1 MRVLVAG
8 AGGLVGTAVARH
20 CELLGDEVFGHTHY
34 TLDITDAE
42 LVRKVIAQQQPEAV
56 INCAAW
62 TDVDGCES
70 DRERAFLINAQGPE
84 NLAIASR
91 AIGAT
96 LVTISTD
103 YVFDG
108 KKNGFYNQ
116 RDDPNPESVYG
127 LSKLEG
133 ERRAQLASA
142 ATVVVRTGFV
152 FGTAGKNFLSTVVD
166 RARRG
171 ERLKAISDAWG
182 TPTHARDLAMRLR
195 ELAELRLP
203 GIFHVVNAGEGTSFE
218 GFTRLAIEASGAAGA
233 TVEPISMASL
243 QRPAPRPVNSRLEC
257 LLSEAIGLKALP
269 LWQNA
274 LLDFIGLER
283 QAETAAPSG

>member
-1 MRVLVAG
+1 MKILVAG
-8 AGGLVGTAVARH
+8 ASGLVGKAVVQH
-20 CELLGDEVFGHTHY
+20 CTLLGDEVFGHTHN
-34 TLDITDAE
+34 TLDIADAE
-42 LVRKVIAQQQPEAV
+42 LVRTVIAQQQPEAI

-84 NLAIASR
+84 NLATASR

-108 KKNGFYNQ
+108 KKKGFYNQ
-116 RDDPNPESVYG
+116 RDDPNPESIYG
-127 LSKLEG
+127 LSKLDG
-133 ERRAQLASA
+133 ERRAQKALA

-152 FGTAGKNFLSTVVD
+152 FGPSGRNFLSTVVE

-182 TPTHARDLAMRLR
+182 TPTYAPHLAVRLR
-195 ELAELRLP
+195 ELSELRMP
-203 GIFHVVNAGEGTSFE
+203 GVFHVVNAGEGTSFE
-218 GFTRLAIEASGAAGA
+218 GFARFAIEAAGAAGA
-233 TVEPISMASL
+233 TVEAISMASL

-269 LWQNA
+269 TWQTA
-274 LLDFIGLER
+274 LLDFIGLEQ
-283 QAETAAPSG
+283 QAETAAPV